1 MSLAFIRMSL
11 ALIKHR
17 RRGAE
22 PPAEPPQSQIL
33 NIIIKAQRT
42 QINITTGIRV
52 MTAAARNGVRTAAA
66 HRETIATGETMA
78 EDGLG

>member
-1 MSLAFIRMSL
+1 MSL

-22 PPAEPPQSQIL
+22 PPPSQIL
-33 NIIIKAQRT
+33 NIIIKTQRT
-42 QINITTGIRV
+42 QIYITTGISV

-66 HRETIATGETMA
+66 NRETIATGETMS

>member
-1 MSLAFIRMSL
+1 LHSLSTVVGGRNPQRNPQL
-11 ALIKHR
+11 K
-17 RRGAE
+17 
-22 PPAEPPQSQIL
+22 PPQSQIL